1 MESVSEEIP
10 PVTLDKKTPN
20 NTLSEIKESGP
31 MEQVTGWESTCIKN
45 TDSNRPYSY
54 SRTGLGRVFFS
65 RESEAHAGEN

>member
-1 MESVSEEIP
+1 MSEEIP

-45 TDSNRPYSY
+45 TQIQICLGDLTKEVTDAILIMNIDS
-54 SRTGLGRVFFS
+54 L
-65 RESEAHAGEN
+65 